1 MATRTATGSLPAH
14 PRRVVRHNT
23 LPEIVGLSE
32 STIRRLIA
40 AGKFPAPFHLSRQ
53 AVGFD
58 LEEVTSWIES
68 RKANRQQVAA

>member
-1 MATRTATGSLPAH
+1 MATRTATCNLPAQ

-40 AGKFPAPFHLSRQ
+40 AGKFPAPFHLSNQ

-58 LEEVTSWIES
+58 LVEVTDWIES